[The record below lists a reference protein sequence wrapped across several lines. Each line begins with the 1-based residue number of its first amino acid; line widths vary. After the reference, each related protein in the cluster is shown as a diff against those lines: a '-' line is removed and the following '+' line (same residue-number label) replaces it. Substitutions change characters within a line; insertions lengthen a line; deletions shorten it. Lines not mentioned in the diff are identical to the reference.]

1 MNEKQRY
8 PRKSGYRCFC
18 CMRVILVEMQV
29 NIIYSVTICNVYIK
43 QVIHILHRFLHRLG
57 RENG

>member
-29 NIIYSVTICNVYIK
+29 NIIYSVTTCNVYIK
-43 QVIHILHRFLHRLG
+43 
-57 RENG
+57 